1 MTYSFMN
8 GNLERCHKDIHS
20 QQAWL
25 LSPQF
30 IVIDP
35 CANHKL
41 VGTRLRPI
49 RQPPIFLNALPI
61 SYATRSICV
70 TKNRQASSLSEGDAM
85 SDANR
90 MLRGESNP

>member
-1 MTYSFMN
+1 MN
-8 GNLERCHKDIHS
+8 ENLESCHKDIHN
-20 QQAWL
+20 QQTWL
-25 LSPQF
+25 PIPQF

-70 TKNRQASSLSEGDAM
+70 PKNRQASSLSEGDAM
-85 SDANR
+85 SDANG